1 MKLIHTA
8 DWHLG
13 NSFHGHS
20 RTEEHRHFLERLLDE
35 LVERQPDALLVAGDI
50 YDSPNPPAAAEE
62 LLYDFLLR
70 ATTEVP
76 GLQAVLIAG
85 NHDSAGRLEAP
96 AELLKTHNVYVRG
109 TVRFL
114 PDGTPDFGYHLLP
127 LAERATGKAA
137 CVCLALPFLRGSDY
151 PAGMSP
157 EEGLR
162 HFFGGL
168 HKEVRRSPWKGL
180 PVVTAAHFYAAGA
193 EICAGERSER
203 LVAGGQDCV
212 DASVAAR
219 GTAYVA
225 LGHLHRAQQVRGA
238 AATYYAGS
246 ALPMSFTERGYRH
259 GVWQVEI
266 DGEGATQVTRVGI
279 EPLRRLVTI
288 PEKGNAASAAE
299 VLQAI
304 GTLPKRKKG
313 DPGDDWPYL
322 EIRLAE
328 TQPEPTLMHDVT
340 GMLVDRAVR
349 FCRMLRVLP
358 EAAGKTGAGRDA
370 SASPWTGGTEVPPLK
385 LASDHYLA
393 RFGEEMPPA
402 LADRFRQAE
411 QAAAQAADEEA

>member
-1 MKLIHTA
+1 MKILHTA

-13 NSFHGHS
+13 NTFHGHN
-20 RTEEHRHFLERLLDE
+20 RTDEHRHFLELLLDE
-35 LVERQPDALLVAGDI
+35 LRQRQPDALIVAGDI
-50 YDSPNPPAAAEE
+50 FDSPNPPAAAEE

-70 ATTEVP
+70 ATTDVP
-76 GLQAVLIAG
+76 GLQVVLIAG

-114 PDGTPDFGYHLLP
+114 PDGTPDFNYHLLP
-127 LAERATGKAA
+127 LAERTTGEAA

-151 PAGMSP
+151 PVGMTP

-162 HFFGGL
+162 FFFNGL
-168 HKEVRRSPWKGL
+168 HKEVRRSAWKGL
-180 PVVTAAHFYAAGA
+180 PIITAAHFYAAGA
-193 EICAGERSER
+193 EICAGEHSER

-212 DASVAAR
+212 DASVAAN
-219 GTAYVA
+219 GTAYVG
-225 LGHLHRAQQVRGA
+225 LGHLHRAQQVRGT

-259 GVWQVEI
+259 GVWQVEV
-266 DGEGATQVTRVGI
+266 DEDGATQISRIDI
-279 EPLRRLVTI
+279 EPLRKLLTI

-304 GTLPKRKKG
+304 AELPKRKKG
-313 DPGDDWPYL
+313 DLGTQWPYL

-340 GMLVDRAVR
+340 EMLADRAVR
-349 FCRMLRVLP
+349 FCRMLRALP
-358 EAAGKTGAGRDA
+358 EAASKADAENATLTSWAG
-370 SASPWTGGTEVPPLK
+370 GMEVPPFQ
-385 LASDHYLA
+385 LASDHYRA
-393 RFGEEMPPA
+393 RYGEDMPKA
-402 LADRFRQAE
+402 LADRFKLAE
-411 QAAAQAADEEA
+411 QAAAVEQTQV